1 MAGMISQLN
10 ARFQQV
16 RQEQPERVAWIV
28 LLGSFSLFCFLAVL
42 IPTVLYLYI
51 TRTTTPISAEITSV
65 RGTVLLDNSGAELSS
80 SLTDGTSTT
89 IEELYTVSTDDTSQA
104 IITFADDS
112 SLTLYSNTSL
122 VLQEAEK
129 PRFEISTNPTRIVFG
144 LQEGRIRVTS
154 ARSRTDLQFDIYT
167 PYAAIELDQ
176 GSFSIDA
183 GNEEV
188 QVTSRLGEALINAD
202 GRTVTLEAEQRA
214 VVTANNLQAPLP
226 AAQDLLEGSG
236 YFNPAFNNSWDVY
249 DIKPIEG
256 VTTTVKIVNFDRRN
270 VLVLASEGDDNV
282 HTETGVIQEVNQD
295 VRDFQSLRVF
305 AEVRLVNQSL
315 PGGGHLGSEFPI
327 MLHIAYKDIDGNDR
341 DWFHGF
347 YYDPPPDNFVLYNQ
361 PDNSSERI
369 ARYIWYPY
377 ESVNLLTTLGPA
389 KPVFIK
395 SIRIYASGWLYESMV
410 ANISLLAQE

>member
-1 MAGMISQLN
+1 MISQLN

-16 RQEQPERVAWIV
+16 RQDQPERVAWMV
-28 LLGSFSLFCFLAVL
+28 LLSSFTVFCLLAVL
-42 IPTVLYLYI
+42 IPAMLYWYVVNAG
-51 TRTTTPISAEITSV
+51 TPLSTEITSV
-65 RGTVLLDNSGAELSS
+65 RGTVLVDDSVTELSS
-80 SLTDGTSTT
+80 SLTDGNTT
-89 IEELYTVSTDDTSQA
+89 AIEESYTVSTDDTSQA
-104 IITFADDS
+104 ILTFADDS
-112 SLTLYSNTSL
+112 SLTMYSNTSL
-122 VLQEAEK
+122 VLREAQE
-129 PRFEISTNPTRIVFG
+129 PRFGISSNPTQIAID
-144 LQEGRIRVTS
+144 LHQGRIRITS
-154 ARSRTDLQFDIYT
+154 ARSREDLQFDIYT
-167 PYAAIELDQ
+167 PQATIELDQ
-176 GSFSIDA
+176 GSFSIDIED
-183 GNEEV
+183 EEV
-188 QVTSRLGEALINAD
+188 QVTSRLGQAVVSGG
-202 GRTVTLEAEQRA
+202 GRTVTLEQEQRA
-214 VVTANNLQAPLP
+214 VVKPGVLQAPLP

-236 YFNPAFNNSWDVY
+236 FFSPAFRNSWEIY

-256 VTTTVKIVNFDRRN
+256 MTTTVKIVNFDRRN
-270 VLVLASEGDDNV
+270 VLVLTSEGDDNV
-282 HTETGVIQEVNQD
+282 HTESGVLQEVNKD

-327 MLHIAYKDIDGNDR
+327 MLHIAYKDAEGNDR

-347 YYDPPPDNFVLYNQ
+347 YYEPPPDNFVLYNQ

-395 SIRIYASGWLYESMV
+395 SIRIYSSGWLYEAMV